1 MKNFRRWIIALLI
14 LLALSGAGFV
24 VWGSTPL
31 GPMPEART
39 ALQSD
44 AQVNV
49 KDIGWLVFSPVG
61 QTVRSGLIFYPGGRV
76 DYRSYA
82 PEARAIAEKGFL
94 VVIVPMPFNLAVFGT
109 EKASE
114 VMAAFPE
121 IKNWAVGGHS
131 LGGAMAAHYI
141 YQHPD
146 RVKGLVFWAAYP
158 AQSDSLANLDISV
171 ASIYATQDGL
181 ATGKKIKAS
190 RTLLPEQTRWVAI
203 QGGNHEQFG
212 WYGHQDGDHAAQIDR
227 AEQQRQTVEATVA
240 LLSALDR

>member
-1 MKNFRRWIIALLI
+1 MKMIRRWVIALLF
-14 LLALSGAGFV
+14 LLLLSAAAFV

-31 GPMPEART
+31 GPMPEALS

-44 AQVNV
+44 AGVNV
-49 KDIGWLVFSPVG
+49 KDSGWLVFTPVG
-61 QTVRSGLIFYPGGRV
+61 QTPQTGLIFYPGGRV

-82 PEARAIAEKGFL
+82 PEAHALAEKGFL
-94 VVIVPMPFNLAVFGT
+94 VVIVPMPLNLAVLGT

-114 VMAAFPE
+114 VMTAFPD
-121 IKNWAVGGHS
+121 IKNWAIGGHS

-158 AQSDSLANLDISV
+158 AQSDSLANLKIV
-171 ASIYATQDGL
+171 VTSIYATQDGL
-181 ATGKKIKAS
+181 ATGEKISAS
-190 RTLLPEQTRWVAI
+190 RPLLPEQTRWVVI

-212 WYGHQDGDHAAQIDR
+212 WYGHQNGDHAAQIDR
-227 AEQQRQTVEATVA
+227 TEQQRQTVEATAA
-240 LLSALDR
+240 LLADMDR